1 MDVILYRWE
10 LESVGVGT
18 WGKNKAASMHINNYY
33 YDASSSSC
41 CYVANYLAS
50 IPSFRRLLLI
60 MLCLWE
66 VSLSEGGEELCLSI
80 CMHEL
85 QLAQDA

>member
-18 WGKNKAASMHINNYY
+18 WGKNKAASMQIVSSHINNYY

-41 CYVANYLAS
+41 CYVASYLAS
-50 IPSFRRLLLI
+50 IPSFRRLLLT

-66 VSLSEGGEELCLSI
+66 VSLSEGGEELCVSI
-80 CMHEL
+80 
-85 QLAQDA
+85 